1 MSNLKVKI
9 LADTKDLVKGVRR
22 TKDELGGI
30 QGVAK
35 KAGGALKGA
44 LGGLGIAVGFA
55 AIAQGIIQATKA
67 AAEDVKSQKLLAR
80 QLKTTTKATAGQIKG
95 AEKFVETLSNQ
106 TGVLDDN
113 LRPALANAVR
123 GTGSLEKAQELVKI
137 ALDGAAASG
146 KPLDTVLQALIKA
159 SNGNTTSL
167 YKLAPELKKTKGGL
181 DDYAASV
188 KGAAEAS
195 ADPFAKFNVAIE
207 NLTEQFGMLLL
218 PYIEEFINYL
228 TTTVV
233 PAVSKFLEDVANPKT
248 KVGEFWQKAKDA
260 VGKLVKA
267 IARIVESPLGQW
279 ILETFSTLTLAALE
293 KAAQLIEAVA
303 AALDTL
309 NMSIELYQI
318 LTGEKKAPKL
328 GSSENAKK
336 SEKVLGDIKAFSFGS
351 LDFAKLFE
359 GFLGQE
365 RLNFA
370 SGGIVLPR
378 RGGTKA
384 TIGEAGQAE
393 AVIPLD
399 RLNEFVNGGGGN
411 VININVTR
419 ANVSGQD
426 IVQAIQQY
434 ERNSG
439 RKIFA

>member
-1 MSNLKVKI
+1 MSNLKVKV
-9 LADTKDLVKGVRR
+9 LADTKDLVKGVKR
-22 TKDELGGI
+22 TKDELSGI

-44 LGGLGIAVGFA
+44 LGGVGIAVGFA

-95 AEKFVETLSNQ
+95 AEQFVETLSNQ
-106 TGVLDDN
+106 TGVLDDD

-123 GTGSLEKAQELVKI
+123 GTGSLKKAQELVKV

-159 SNGNTTSL
+159 SNGNTGAL
-167 YKLAPELKKTKGGL
+167 YKLAPQLKATKGGI

-188 KGAAEAS
+188 KGAAEAG
-195 ADPFAKFNVAIE
+195 ADPFAKFNVAVE

-218 PYIEEFINYL
+218 PYVEDFVNYL

-233 PAVSKFLEDVANPKT
+233 PAVSKFLDDVANPKT
-248 KVGEFWQKAKDA
+248 KVGEFWSKAKDA
-260 VGKLVKA
+260 IGKLVTAVSK
-267 IARIVESPLGQW
+267 IIESPLGQW
-279 ILETFSTLTLAALE
+279 ILETFGTLTLAALE
-293 KAAQLIEAVA
+293 KAAELIEKVA
-303 AALDTL
+303 AALELL
-309 NMSIELYQI
+309 NNSIELYQI

-328 GSSENAKK
+328 GTSENAQK
-336 SEKVLGDIKAFSFGS
+336 SQKVLESTGTVLGI
-351 LDFAKLFE
+351 DFVKLFE

-370 SGGIVLPR
+370 TGGIVLPR